1 MVFQAENLW
10 TRVQTPQKRWLH
22 LPFFSQ
28 TPFCK
33 NARKPPFLAGAEGQS
48 CFASFLL
55 GDQKRCFWYP
65 PAHLSCL
72 ATKSDAFGTRL
83 RICFAK
89 NSSPNCFFT
98 LAAPLG
104 FKSFCFDTKKE
115 SNYLWQPLSFL
126 APTVGLEP
134 TSVCNINSTASHKA
148 TGFIVLRHNPPRSL
162 LPPPAAVE
170 NIPV

>member
-1 MVFQAENLW
+1 MIDFSCCFLWFFRLKIYGQGFKPLKSDGCIYPFSVKRHFAKMPENRLFW
-10 TRVQTPQKRWLH
+10 QGQKD
-22 LPFFSQ
+22 
-28 TPFCK
+28 K
-33 NARKPPFLAGAEGQS
+33 A
-48 CFASFLL
+48 AS
-55 GDQKRCFWYP
+55 
-65 PAHLSCL
+65 HLSCL